1 MRITSP
7 QSGDVL
13 EQGAAVT
20 LSASFAP
27 EHAGEAFH
35 VSIADGRSWS
45 GRWWRSVAEN
55 VRAAPDGF
63 VSVRYRVPRDLVAS
77 DNYVVKFAAAD
88 AKPPREVEVAGVKVS
103 TP

>member
-13 EQGAAVT
+13 EQGAEVT
-20 LSASFAP
+20 LSASFGP

-88 AKPPREVEVAGVKVS
+88 AKPRARLRWRAS
-103 TP
+103 R

>member
-13 EQGAAVT
+13 EQGAEVT
-20 LSASFAP
+20 LSASFGP

-63 VSVRYRVPRDLVAS
+63 VSVRYRVPRDLVAPTREPARGVEDES
-77 DNYVVKFAAAD
+77 RVDVVRGHA
-88 AKPPREVEVAGVKVS
+88 
-103 TP
+103 